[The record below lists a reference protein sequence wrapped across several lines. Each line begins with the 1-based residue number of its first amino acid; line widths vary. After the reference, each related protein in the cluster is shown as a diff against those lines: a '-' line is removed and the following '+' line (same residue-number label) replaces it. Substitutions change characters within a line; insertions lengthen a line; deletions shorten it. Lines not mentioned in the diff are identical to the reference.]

1 MIRGTGIDST
11 VKLYLKGNGANGST
25 KFFDDS
31 QNHKVMTAVGNAQI
45 STTRSKFGGSSIKLD
60 GTGDYVSTPNSDD
73 FTFGTGDFSIAFWV
87 NFNVYG
93 ACGIVYQKQDSTNKW
108 SLTIDADRIYFLWT
122 VGGVQVAYY
131 TTNAQSWAN
140 DTWYYIVFSRHGS
153 SAEFHRNGVDLTVME
168 HTAFATLA
176 DVDAVL
182 LMGYYPGGGYLNGYI
197 DDFQIIKGQSID
209 GNIVPTRQ
217 RG

>member
-60 GTGDYVSTPNSDD
+60 GTGDYASTPNSDD
-73 FTFGTGDFSIAFWV
+73 FTFGTGDFSIAFWM

-93 ACGIVYQKQDSTNKW
+93 ACGLVTQIKDTTNNW
-108 SLTIDADRIYFLWT
+108 SVTISSDRIYFYSLI
-122 VGGVQVAYY
+122 GGVNVAYY
-131 TTNAQSWAN
+131 YTNAQSWAN

-153 SAEFHRNGVDLTVME
+153 SAECHRNGVDMTVIE
-168 HTAFATLA
+168 VIAFATLA

-182 LMGYYPGGGYLNGYI
+182 LMGYAGHGYLNGYI
-197 DDFQIIKGQSID
+197 DDFQIIKGVAID
-209 GNIVPTRQ
+209 GTKVPTRQ

>member
-93 ACGIVYQKQDSTNKW
+93 ACGIVSQTQDPTKYW
-108 SLTIDADRIYFLWT
+108 SLNIDANRIYFIWR
-122 VGGVQVAYY
+122 VGGVNVAYY
-131 TTNAQSWAN
+131 ATNVQSWAN

-153 SAEFHRNGVDLTVME
+153 SAEFHRNGVDLTVIE
-168 HTAFATLA
+168 YIAFATLA

-182 LMGYYPGGGYLNGYI
+182 LMGYYPGVGYLNGYI

-209 GNIVPTRQ
+209 GTIVPTRQ